1 MRITLRK
8 LPLALGPLPS
18 PSHGSFQNECPLP
31 IKIPMLGLDLEHFTT
46 AASLGSEEQ
55 VLLER
60 SGSQPWSVGMGL
72 AHASGSL
79 YFAVHVSHP
88 SPSPLPTE
96 GHSGCFLFF
105 FFSLTSTSKA
115 VINTCIP
122 VRFLSVDY
130 MLRKRTAGF
139 EEKHEFFMF
148 IDNG

>member
-72 AHASGSL
+72 AHASGSS

-105 FFSLTSTSKA
+105 FFFNLYKQGCNQHLYTCAFSFRGLHAPKEDSWVRRKTSIFH
-115 VINTCIP
+115 VH
-122 VRFLSVDY
+122 R
-130 MLRKRTAGF
+130 
-139 EEKHEFFMF
+139 
-148 IDNG
+148 